1 MVWGG
6 DFQVKPLDIIIRVLA
21 VIRAAWRE
29 MLTTLRWIG
38 YILKEEFEETKKR
51 WGK

>member
-1 MVWGG
+1 MALRKTVENLEEI
-6 DFQVKPLDIIIRVLA
+6 VIRVVALL
-21 VIRAAWRE
+21 RDAWSE

-38 YILKEEFEETKKR
+38 YILKEAFEETKKR

>member
-1 MVWGG
+1 MALREIV
-6 DFQVKPLDIIIRVLA
+6 IRVLA
-21 VIRAAWRE
+21 VLRDVVRETIAA
-29 MLTTLRWIG
+29 LRWIG